1 MPVVRR
7 IRAAGD
13 TRALEAALDEW
24 RGRVAARGRAM
35 LTAAALLSDY
45 LALEEAASAA
55 G

>member
-1 MPVVRR
+1 MVTKAYSGP
-7 IRAAGD
+7 GP
-13 TRALEAALDEW
+13 EAALDDW

-45 LALEEAASAA
+45 LALEEAEASSA